1 MRSVSD
7 FWLDL
12 GFRANPYAVRAL
24 TPTADGRR
32 LLVGRDD
39 ELAGLTRRVRNSDL
53 HPVLEGQNGVGK
65 TSLVAVAAYVMSQDY
80 KEGRSQQLFLPLGEP
95 LQMKDNGSE
104 LTRDV
109 YFAIAQAFIAHHD
122 DLRAAGRTVPK
133 VDDLETWLNAPTYR
147 SSKGGGVSTPLGGGN
162 AAMGTGLNTGS
173 AFTDSG
179 FQTMLRRA
187 LQDAFP
193 ENTGGFVGTLDNLEL
208 LDTSSSA
215 RRVLEEIR
223 DPVLQL
229 PGLRW
234 VLCGARG
241 IARSL
246 ANTPRLNGVLADPVD
261 LFPVERRY
269 IESLIDARVQVFSVD
284 EGGRANT
291 PVNADGF
298 GYIYD
303 VSNENLRDTFG
314 YAQDFAL
321 DHDPAFFLD
330 SLPAEI
336 EDSLMTWVDRLAEK
350 SARDVRLQARMWR
363 LLEDL
368 ATAGGTAAPGDHET
382 YGFNDRTHMRKNVVE
397 LERFDLAISSRD
409 EIDGRRRSI
418 SLTSKGWLV
427 HFAKKRDL
435 LGQSA
440 LDLSMTNE
448 SLADD

>member
-1 MRSVSD
+1 MTD

-12 GFRANPYAVRAL
+12 GFRANPYAVRPLA
-24 TPTADGRR
+24 PSPDGHR
-32 LLVGRDD
+32 LLVGRDK
-39 ELAGLTRRVRNSDL
+39 ELSNLIKRVRNSDL

-65 TSLVAVAAYVMSQDY
+65 TSLVAVAAWVMSQDF
-80 KEGRSQQLFLPLGEP
+80 KTGTSQQLFLPLGEP
-95 LQMKDNGSE
+95 LQMKDNGAE

-109 YFAIAQAFIAHHD
+109 YFAIAQAFITHHAE
-122 DLRAAGRTVPK
+122 LREAGRAVPR

-147 SSKGGGVSTPLGGGN
+147 SSRGGGVSTPLGGGS
-162 AAMGTGLNTGS
+162 ASVGTGLNTGS

-179 FQTMLRRA
+179 FQTIIRTA
-187 LQDAFP
+187 LQEAFP
-193 ENTGGFVGTLDNLEL
+193 ENSGGFVGTLDNLEL
-208 LDTSSSA
+208 LDTSTSA
-215 RRVLEEIR
+215 RRVLEELR

-229 PGLRW
+229 PGMRW

-261 LFPVERRY
+261 ILPVERQH
-269 IESLIDARVQVFSVD
+269 IGALIDARVQVFAVD
-284 EGGRANT
+284 EGGRANA

-303 VSNENLRDTFG
+303 VSNENLRDTFS

-321 DHDPAFFLD
+321 DHDPSFFLD
-330 SLPAEI
+330 SSPAEI
-336 EDSLMTWVDRLAEK
+336 EGELMTWVDNLAEK
-350 SARDVRLQARMWR
+350 AARDVRLQRRMWR

-368 ATAGGTAAPGDHET
+368 AKAGGTAAPGDHELF
-382 YGFNDRTHMRKNVVE
+382 GFNDRTHMRKNVVE

-409 EIDGRRRSI
+409 EVDGRRRSI

-435 LGQSA
+435 LGQGA
-440 LDLSMTNE
+440 LELSLDE
-448 SLADD
+448 DGASD